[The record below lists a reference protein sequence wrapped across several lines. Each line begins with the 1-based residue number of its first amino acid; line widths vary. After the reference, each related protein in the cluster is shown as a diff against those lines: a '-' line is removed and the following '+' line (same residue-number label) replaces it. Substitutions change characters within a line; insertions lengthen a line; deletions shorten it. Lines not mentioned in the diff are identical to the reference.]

1 MRISRKNLQYLEFNF
16 IFPDPIKQK
25 ITLEQAII
33 DLKDSVVP
41 AKEGNKTNKELE
53 YMEKGIQ
60 VLQEQGIDV
69 FQLINDNNL
78 GDSAAKVTQAI
89 INL

>member
-1 MRISRKNLQYLEFNF
+1 MRYYPVEMIAAMLNSV
-16 IFPDPIKQK
+16 
-25 ITLEQAII
+25 
-33 DLKDSVVP
+33 KDSSEKV
-41 AKEGNKTNKELE
+41 AYYIKFAE
-53 YMEKGIQ
+53 EKGIQ

>member
-1 MRISRKNLQYLEFNF
+1 MSRGLGDVYKRQ
-16 IFPDPIKQK
+16 
-25 ITLEQAII
+25 
-33 DLKDSVVP
+33 
-41 AKEGNKTNKELE
+41 ELE

-78 GDSAAKVTQAI
+78 GDSVAKVTQAI

>member
-1 MRISRKNLQYLEFNF
+1 MALNNEIVQPDLQVAVFADRDVIQNR
-16 IFPDPIKQK
+16 
-25 ITLEQAII
+25 
-33 DLKDSVVP
+33 LKERSCLTRFE
-41 AKEGNKTNKELE
+41 KGNKELE

>member
-1 MRISRKNLQYLEFNF
+1 
-16 IFPDPIKQK
+16 
-25 ITLEQAII
+25 
-33 DLKDSVVP
+33 
-41 AKEGNKTNKELE
+41 
-53 YMEKGIQ
+53 MEKGIQ

-89 INL
+89 INLQGGLLMKKIFLINV